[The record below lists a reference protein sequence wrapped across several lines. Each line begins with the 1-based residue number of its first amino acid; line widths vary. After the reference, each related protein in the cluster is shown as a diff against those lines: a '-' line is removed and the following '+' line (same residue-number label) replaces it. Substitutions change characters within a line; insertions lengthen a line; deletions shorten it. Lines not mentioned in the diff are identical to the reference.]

1 MADEE
6 VLFEQLSAN
15 IQQTLWS
22 DVVGTLEKL
31 KVWSK
36 HLDNRYDISYRC
48 LVRLKILDF
57 VLVFSTCIILKF
69 EDICVP

>member
-15 IQQTLWS
+15 TLWN

-31 KVWSK
+31 KLWSK
-36 HLDNRYDISYRC
+36 HLDNRYGHFLSLSGTSQNSGFC
-48 LVRLKILDF
+48 
-57 VLVFSTCIILKF
+57 SGC
-69 EDICVP
+69 